1 MMRIMM
7 ISALIELLSKHYQS
21 GDLTQLEIIARTI
34 RAVIPGDV
42 IGLQVLGMAYL
53 KIGRTADA
61 DSLFRRADIKGRI
74 ALGIKPMVDGNGESP
89 TELAA
94 TVFHREATSKDSVFG
109 RLM

>member
-1 MMRIMM
+1 M
-7 ISALIELLSKHYQS
+7 INSLIELLSKHYQS
-21 GDLTQLEIIARTI
+21 GDLPQLEIIARTI

-61 DSLFRRADIKGRI
+61 ESLFKRADIKGRKASTI
-74 ALGIKPMVDGNGESP
+74 QPTIDGNGESP

-94 TVFHREATSKDSVFG
+94 TVFHREATRKDSVFG
-109 RLM
+109 RLLYSNI

>member
-1 MMRIMM
+1 M
-7 ISALIELLSKHYQS
+7 ISALIELLGKHYQS
-21 GDLTQLEIIARTI
+21 GDVTQLEVIARTI

-61 DSLFRRADIKGRI
+61 ESLFRRADIKGRKASAI
-74 ALGIKPMVDGNGESP
+74 QSKVDGNSESQ

-94 TVFHREATSKDSVFG
+94 TVFHREATASFLASSDLG
-109 RLM
+109 P